1 MYPSTS
7 FNYDQQIAYLSVCI
21 LSSTFFSSLP
31 SDYFEANNILGF
43 HKLYECLIC
52 ENKITQN
59 IICRNPVLQSY
70 CKKQSVLNFKLFG
83 QMQDTISAF
92 RSVALYINILMIIA
106 VRTHLNQC
114 LSILTLSLEFFIFR
128 RPYLHHMV
136 EMLKDNI
143 YDTH

>member
-1 MYPSTS
+1 MYPLTS
-7 FNYDQQIAYLSVCI
+7 FYYDQQIAYFSVCI

-43 HKLYECLIC
+43 HKFHECLIC

-59 IICRNPVLQSY
+59 IIYRNLVPQSY
-70 CKKQSVLNFKLFG
+70 CKKQRVLHFKFFG

-92 RSVALYINILMIIA
+92 QSVALYINILMIVA
-106 VRTHLNQC
+106 VRTHLNQY
-114 LSILTLSLEFFIFR
+114 LSILMLSLELIFR
-128 RPYLHHMV
+128 RPYLYHMV

-143 YDTH
+143 YNAY